1 MHVMWGEVGDNVS
14 VFAYLLVS
22 VHPLSFYQCTLEAFL
37 LKSSR
42 RNCITYFVPCIRFAA
57 ESRDGERDFSLI
69 HTHRVNTLPISLF
82 YVRPKLF
89 LSDRQAKMGGC
100 QSTTMDETPPP
111 SSSRQPHDHDIHDN
125 GHGAA
130 RPSQQHH
137 VPRRRDQ
144 NNNNSN
150 IESLVRVG
158 SKVLKESD
166 LPNSKLLQVAR
177 ASTYD
182 HLHAN
187 VITGFLDDSRRD
199 SSLGIVGLRNLGNT
213 CYMNSAIQ
221 CLSNTIP
228 LADYFLG

>member
-1 MHVMWGEVGDNVS
+1 MWGEVGDNVS
-14 VFAYLLVS
+14 VFAAYLPVS

-100 QSTTMDETPPP
+100 QSTTRDETPPP
-111 SSSRQPHDHDIHDN
+111 VSSRQPHHVPRRRDQN
-125 GHGAA
+125 
-130 RPSQQHH
+130 H

-144 NNNNSN
+144 NNNNSH

-187 VITGFLDDSRRD
+187 VITGLDSRRD
-199 SSLGIVGLRNLGNT
+199 SSRLGIVGLRNLGNT

>member
-1 MHVMWGEVGDNVS
+1 MWGEVGDNVS
-14 VFAYLLVS
+14 VFAAYLPVS

-42 RNCITYFVPCIRFAA
+42 RNCITCFVPCIRFAT

-69 HTHRVNTLPISLF
+69 HTHRVNTLRISLL

-111 SSSRQPHDHDIHDN
+111 SSSRQPHHHDIHDN

-130 RPSQQHH
+130 RPQQQHH

-144 NNNNSN
+144 NNNNSH

-187 VITGFLDDSRRD
+187 VITGFLDYSRRD